1 MPNLDGLDI
10 GGATC
15 AATARCGQYPLKPL
29 AFSVVGDARS
39 FVAPDVF
46 ASYATHV
53 LESFGAH
60 SSKQL
65 FLYLKHDDPS
75 KLQPALAALRPAR
88 AQVVSLSNH
97 SGVKL
102 AADTCL
108 PPWAAWRSGDYQA
121 RALRWWLSLEAAWS
135 ISSFFSKPAD
145 LVATGI
151 PQPNSAKIVAE
162 VCANPA
168 SPPRRAHRVRHA
180 RLDIRSAGWITF
192 CVLCVAQA
200 RSTQLHTSI
209 IRRLVEAGA
218 TRQLQKI
225 WKDAPRPAK
234 RAQRQAVDQ
243 GRQGNVR
250 RLLCEAIGAAQLG

>member
-1 MPNLDGLDI
+1 MNTISAIVSAGKPPCFRPFLKSLKDFSRNRSVLRSLQASKSEPWLKRTFSAD
-10 GGATC
+10 ASVQRR
-15 AATARCGQYPLKPL
+15 ARERVPHVDESCKQICH
-29 AFSVVGDARS
+29 
-39 FVAPDVF
+39 VA
-46 ASYATHV
+46 
-53 LESFGAH
+53 
-60 SSKQL
+60 
-65 FLYLKHDDPS
+65 
-75 KLQPALAALRPAR
+75 
-88 AQVVSLSNH
+88 VSP
-97 SGVKL
+97 
-102 AADTCL
+102 T
-108 PPWAAWRSGDYQA
+108 
-121 RALRWWLSLEAAWS
+121 
-135 ISSFFSKPAD
+135 SSFFSKPAD